1 MFYFRIKC
9 LILKKY
15 INIISKRL
23 IEKSQYYT
31 LYIIMLKKV
40 KNEVTPRITSV
51 KPIFNL
57 DTDHTLL
64 H

>member
-9 LILKKY
+9 QILRKY
-15 INIISKRL
+15 INIISKLL
-23 IEKSQYYT
+23 IEKGQYYT
-31 LYIIMLKKV
+31 LYIIMLKRV

-51 KPIFNL
+51 KLIFNL

>member
-9 LILKKY
+9 QILKKY
-15 INIISKRL
+15 INIISKQL
-23 IEKSQYYT
+23 IEKSQYET
-31 LYIIMLKKV
+31 LYIIILKKV

-51 KPIFNL
+51 KTIFNL